1 MSKNSTTIN
10 VFYNYVIY
18 LHRAMSL
25 NDEKKIKLRG
35 IKRKI
40 KKYGQIIII
49 TLMMRP
55 HYKCYIKLS

>member
-1 MSKNSTTIN
+1 
-10 VFYNYVIY
+10 
-18 LHRAMSL
+18 MSL